1 MKLIFKTKNMK
12 KIAFAL
18 ALFMSVL
25 AHSQVSVNVNIGT
38 PPNWGPVGYDDSRY
52 YFLPDIDIYYD
63 VTQSQYIY
71 LDNGVWV
78 RERSVPARYRNY
90 DFYSGYKVVLRD
102 YKGSKPYSYH
112 SKHRA
117 AYPKGYVGKPQ
128 KNRGSK
134 PDKGYKSEGKYK
146 SSGHNNGNG
155 KEKGNSKNDHDQ
167 SHGHGKH

>member
-1 MKLIFKTKNMK
+1 MK
-12 KIAFAL
+12 KIVFAL

-25 AHSQVSVNVNIGT
+25 AHSQVSVNVNIGA

-52 YFLPDIDIYYD
+52 YYLPDIDIYYD

-71 LDNGVWV
+71 FNNGVWV
-78 RERSVPARYRNY
+78 RERRVPARYRNY

-102 YKGSKPYSYH
+102 YRGSKPYSYH

-128 KNRGSK
+128 KNRGPK
-134 PDKGYKSEGKYK
+134 PDKIYKSEGRYNPH
-146 SSGHNNGNG
+146 GHNNGKG
-155 KEKGNSKNDHDQ
+155 KGKGNPKNDHNH
-167 SHGHGKH
+167 SHGNGKH